1 MSSKAKR
8 TADGIQRPAQ
18 IHSAPTEP
26 VKTAVY
32 RIDIGIFT
40 KEDPNVVD
48 QRSVTVEVSGIPKE
62 LKHEEYD
69 GLAVHTAQTTFCN
82 VINQRAFLETYKLGE
97 TAKTCVPEFL
107 NLFGYVNKIS
117 ILQVVWLEEKDTEN

>member
-1 MSSKAKR
+1 MSSRAGKMAKQ
-8 TADGIQRPAQ
+8 ALAQ
-18 IHSAPTEP
+18 SIPVD

-40 KEDPNVVD
+40 KDDPNVVD
-48 QRSVTVEVSGIPKE
+48 QRSVTVEVSGIPKG
-62 LKHEEYD
+62 LSRDDYD
-69 GLAVHTAQTTFCN
+69 KLAQHTAQTTFCS
-82 VINQRAFLETYKLGE
+82 VINQRSFLETYKLGE

-117 ILQVVWLEEKDTEN
+117 VLQVVWLEEKDTEK

>member
-8 TADGIQRPAQ
+8 MSEQVKPEAYNG
-18 IHSAPTEP
+18 PT
-26 VKTAVY
+26 KTAVY

-40 KEDPNVVD
+40 KDDPNVVD
-48 QRSVTVEVSGIPKE
+48 QRSVTVEVSGIPKSIGRDD
-62 LKHEEYD
+62 YD
-69 GLAVHTAQTTFCN
+69 KLAQHTAQNTFCS

-107 NLFGYVNKIS
+107 SLFGYVNKIS
-117 ILQVVWLEEKDTEN
+117 VLQVVWLEEKE

>member
-1 MSSKAKR
+1 MSSRAKR
-8 TADGIQRPAQ
+8 MTQTLAESVPVN
-18 IHSAPTEP
+18 

-40 KEDPNVVD
+40 KDDPKVVD

-62 LKHEEYD
+62 LSHDDYD
-69 GLAVHTAQTTFCN
+69 TLAQHTAQTTFCS
-82 VINQRAFLETYKLGE
+82 VINQRSFLETYKLGE

-117 ILQVVWLEEKDTEN
+117 VLQIVWLEEKENIK